1 MKNILLITVAFAH
14 CVLCASAQVKHQTDI
29 DQNKTAIDQ
38 KVNSLLAKMTLE
50 EKVGQMTNLVVD
62 VISKT
67 DASGK
72 ITEPHE
78 IDEQKLEERIWKDH
92 IGSFQNVAGHAY
104 DRKHWFEIISAIQH
118 VAMQDRLKIPA
129 LYGIDAI
136 HGVTYTLGST
146 LFPQEIG
153 MAATYNPGL
162 IHNAGEISAYET
174 RASYIPWN
182 FSPVLDVAKNQA
194 WPRIY
199 ETFGE
204 DPYLVKTMGAAI
216 IKGYQGNNVG
226 DKYHVTSTMKHF
238 LGYGDPLSGKD
249 RTPAWIPDRYMREY
263 FLPPFVEA
271 IAAGARTLMVNSAEI
286 NGVPVHSSKY
296 LLTDVLRKEL
306 KFDGIVISDWM
317 DVSYLHTRHHVAA
330 TEKDA
335 VALGVNAGLDMCIVP
350 YDYNFYNYLIQLVQE
365 GRVPMS
371 RIDESV
377 RRILHVKYELGLF
390 DRPVGNPDDYPDFG
404 SDKFKAVSR
413 QVAGESIT
421 LLKNNNNILPLKK
434 TMRVLVT
441 GPTAKTMGSL
451 DGGWSYTWQ
460 GEEDDKYAAEQNTIL
475 KAIQQK
481 IGKQNVVYEPGA
493 AFDSLQNSDAAVAA
507 ANQADAIVLCLGESS
522 YTESV
527 GNIDDL
533 NLPAAQTE
541 LAQQLAKT
549 GKPVIL
555 VLAEGRPRIVT
566 LANNAATATLM
577 AYLPGNE
584 GGNAVADILFG
595 DVNPSGKLPFTYP
608 RFPNALINYYRKNIE
623 NGGGSQGYNPLYE
636 FGFGLSY
643 TTFQYHNLRAD
654 KPDLKDKET
663 LTITVDVTNAGDRD
677 GKETVLLFISELYA
691 SIAPDTK
698 RLRAF
703 DKIDLKAGETKTVTF
718 KISAGDIA
726 YVNDDGKTA
735 AEPGEFKIQIA
746 NQTLK
751 FNYATATQFNRQTD
765 GKL

>member
-1 MKNILLITVAFAH
+1 MKNILLTTAAFSLS
-14 CVLCASAQVKHQTDI
+14 VLFATAQIKP
-29 DQNKTAIDQ
+29 QNSIDQ
-38 KVNSLLAKMTLE
+38 KVNALLAKMTLE
-50 EKVGQMTNLVVD
+50 EKVGQMTNLTLD
-62 VISKT
+62 AISKT
-67 DASGK
+67 DAAGK
-72 ITEPHE
+72 IVEPHE
-78 IDEQKLEERIWKDH
+78 IDEQKLEEKILKYH
-92 IGSFQNVAGHAY
+92 IGSFQNVAGHTY
-104 DRKHWFEIISAIQH
+104 DRKHWYEIISTMQR
-118 VAMQDRLKIPA
+118 VALQDRLKIPA

-146 LFPQEIG
+146 LFPQEIA
-153 MAATYNPGL
+153 MAATFNPEL
-162 IHNAGEISAYET
+162 AHEEGEISAYET

-204 DPYLVKTMGAAI
+204 DPYLVKTMGASI

-263 FLPPFVEA
+263 FLPPFIEA
-271 IAAGARTLMVNSAEI
+271 IKAGSRTLMVNSSEI
-286 NGVPVHSSKY
+286 NGVPIHSSHY

-335 VALGVNAGLDMCIVP
+335 VALAVNAGIDMCIVP
-350 YDYNFYNYLIQLVQE
+350 YDYSFYNYLIQCVHE
-365 GRVPMS
+365 GKVPMS

-390 DRPVGNPDDYPDFG
+390 DRPVGNPEDYPDFG

-413 QVAGESIT
+413 RAADEAIT
-421 LLKNNNNILPLKK
+421 LLKNNNQILPLKK
-434 TMRVLVT
+434 NMRILVT
-441 GPTAKTMGSL
+441 GPTANTMRSL

-460 GEEDDKYAAEQNTIL
+460 GEQDDKYAVDKKTIL
-475 KAIQQK
+475 EAIEQK
-481 IGKQNVVYEPGA
+481 IGKQNVQYEPGA
-493 AFDSLQNSDAAVAA
+493 AFDSLENVNAAVAA
-507 ANQADAIVLCLGESS
+507 AKQADAIVLCLGESS
-522 YTESV
+522 YTENF

-541 LAQQLAKT
+541 LAQQLAKS

-584 GGNAVADILFG
+584 GGDAIADILFG
-595 DVNPSGKLPFTYP
+595 EVNPSGKLPFTYP
-608 RFPNALINYYRKNIE
+608 RSPNALVNYYRKNIE
-623 NGGGSQGYNPLYE
+623 NGNGDDSHGYHPLYE

-643 TTFQYHNLRAD
+643 TTFQYSNLRID
-654 KPDLKDKET
+654 KHDLKDNET
-663 LTITVDVTNAGDRD
+663 LTVNVDVTNTGDRD
-677 GKETVLLFISELYA
+677 GKESVLLFTSELYA

-703 DKIDLKAGETKTVTF
+703 NKIELRAGETKTVTF
-718 KISAGDIA
+718 KISAGDLA

-735 AEPGEFKIQIA
+735 AEPGEFKIQVA
-746 NQTLK
+746 DQTLN
-751 FNYATATQFNRQTD
+751 FNYSTSKPFNKQTD